1 MVKAGGQK
9 VFFSWKIRKIL
20 ALMSHTH
27 THKKTEK
34 LSGVF
39 RVGIEECGV
48 GGEFDV
54 TQHVSFLAQILF
66 LFTPECM
73 HLPYITFLPILGQYH
88 IAWKLSSSYKA
99 SLFFMVQ
106 W

>member
-20 ALMSHTH
+20 ALMSQNTG
-27 THKKTEK
+27 K

-48 GGEFDV
+48 GGFDV
-54 TQHVSFLAQILF
+54 AQHVSFLAQILF

>member
-1 MVKAGGQK
+1 M
-9 VFFSWKIRKIL
+9 VFF
-20 ALMSHTH
+20 
-27 THKKTEK
+27 
-34 LSGVF
+34 G
-39 RVGIEECGV
+39 VGIEECGV

-54 TQHVSFLAQILF
+54 TQCVSFLAQILF

-88 IAWKLSSSYKA
+88 IAWKLSSYTA
-99 SLFFMVQ
+99 SLFIMVH